1 MDKPITHLF
10 LDIGGVLA
18 TNGWDGALR
27 ERTARRFGLDIEV
40 LNDRHHLTY
49 DTYESGRM
57 SLALY
62 LDRII
67 FFEPRPFTRQDVIRY
82 ILEEGKPYPEMLQLV
97 RDLRARYGL
106 KVAVISNEG
115 REIATDRIARF
126 RLGDIADFFIV
137 SAYVHFRKPDVEI
150 YRLALDIAQAQ
161 PEHVIYIEDRRMF
174 VEVAG
179 GLGMNAIQHTN
190 VASTKAALARLG
202 LEV

>member
-18 TNGWDGALR
+18 TNGWDGPLR
-27 ERTARRFGLDIEV
+27 QRTAEHFGLDIEE

-67 FFEPRPFTRQDVIRY
+67 FFEPRSFTPQDVVRF
-82 ILEEGKPYPEMLQLV
+82 ILNEARPYTDMIELV
-97 RDLRARYGL
+97 RKLRNRYGL
-106 KVAVISNEG
+106 KIAVVSNEG

-126 RLGDIADFFIV
+126 HLGEIADFFIV
-137 SAYVHFRKPDVEI
+137 SAYVHFRKPDEEI
-150 YRLALDIAQAQ
+150 YRLALDIAQAHPAQ
-161 PEHVIYIEDRRMF
+161 VAYIEDRRMF
-174 VEVAG
+174 VEVAA
-179 GLGMNAIQHTN
+179 GMGIQAIQHDS
-190 VASTKAALARLG
+190 VASTTAALAKLG
-202 LEV
+202 LKV